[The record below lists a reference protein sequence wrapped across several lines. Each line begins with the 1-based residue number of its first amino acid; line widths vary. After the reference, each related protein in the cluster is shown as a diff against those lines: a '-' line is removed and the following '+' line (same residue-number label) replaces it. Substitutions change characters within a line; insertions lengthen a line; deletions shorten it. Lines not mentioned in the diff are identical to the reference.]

1 MSTKNKTLQDKID
14 ELNHLVEWFN
24 QEDFS
29 IEEALEKFKK
39 ADTLASEIEEQLD
52 GLKNKVTV
60 LKERFDKE

>member
-1 MSTKNKTLQDKID
+1 MSTKNKPLQDKID
-14 ELNHLVEWFN
+14 ELNRLVEWFN

-29 IEEALEKFKK
+29 IEDALEKFKK
-39 ADTLASEIEEQLD
+39 ADALAAEIEQQLD

>member
-1 MSTKNKTLQDKID
+1 MSTKNKTLQEKID
-14 ELNHLVEWFN
+14 ELNRLVEWFN

-29 IEEALEKFKK
+29 IEEALEKFKT

-52 GLKNKVTV
+52 GLKNEITV

>member
-1 MSTKNKTLQDKID
+1 MSTKNKPLQDKID
-14 ELNHLVEWFN
+14 ELNRLVEWFN

-29 IEEALEKFKK
+29 FEDALEKFKK
-39 ADTLASEIEEQLD
+39 ADALAAEIEEQLD

>member
-1 MSTKNKTLQDKID
+1 MSIKSKTLQDKID

-39 ADTLASEIEEQLD
+39 ADALATEIEEQLD
-52 GLKNKVTV
+52 RLKNKVTV

>member
-1 MSTKNKTLQDKID
+1 MSTKNKPLQDKID
-14 ELNHLVEWFN
+14 ELNRLVEWFN

-29 IEEALEKFKK
+29 IEDALEKFKK
-39 ADTLASEIEEQLD
+39 ADALAAEIEEQLD